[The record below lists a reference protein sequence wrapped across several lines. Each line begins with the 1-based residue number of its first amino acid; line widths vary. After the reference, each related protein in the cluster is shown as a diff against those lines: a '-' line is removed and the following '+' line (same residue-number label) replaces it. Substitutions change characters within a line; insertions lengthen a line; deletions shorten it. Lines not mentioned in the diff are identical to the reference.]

1 MDVVNKLW
9 NFCHILRHD
18 GIDHGDYIEQLTYLL
33 FLKMADER
41 NISIPEDC
49 TWQSLSGIEGEE
61 LLRHYS
67 EILETLKMQNGILG
81 DIFCQPIPRIQNPVN
96 LRKLID
102 LIDNEDWSSLGIDVQ
117 GAAFE
122 GLLEKAA
129 SEGKKGAGQ
138 YFTPR
143 PLIEAIVQVMQ
154 PNPLESEDFTIS
166 DVACGT
172 AGFLTSAYE
181 WHQNKNA
188 EIRLT
193 KNQKE
198 RIKKQT
204 YYGQELVV
212 RPRRLA
218 LMNLFLHDVEP
229 QIALGDTI
237 YSPKPNAS
245 FSCILTNPPF
255 GTKGTSDAPNRA
267 DFPIKTSNKQLNF
280 LQHIASVLKDGGRA
294 AVVLPD
300 SCLSEDKAT
309 EVWKILMD
317 YCNVHTI
324 LKLPRGTFTP
334 YAAGV
339 KACVVFF
346 QKGLPTEKTW
356 IYDARTNVQNVTK
369 KLRPLTALHFDDFV
383 KCYGSKPDGQ
393 SNRIEIERFKSFTIK
408 KIKANDHQ
416 LDFKWMQENTDNEFS
431 HYTEPREV
439 IERALE
445 EVMAMANGL
454 KEILELIE
462 R

>member
-18 GIDHGDYIEQLTYLL
+18 GVDYGDYIEQLTYLL

-41 NISIPEDC
+41 NITIPKNCSWD
-49 TWQSLSGIEGEE
+49 TLIDLKSEE
-61 LLRHYS
+61 LLNHYS
-67 EILETLKMQNGILG
+67 GILEILKSQEGILG

-96 LRKLID
+96 LKKLIN
-102 LIDNEDWSSLGIDVQ
+102 LIDDEDWSSMGVDVQ

-122 GLLEKAA
+122 GLLERAA

-143 PLIEAIVQVMQ
+143 PLIDAIVEVLQ
-154 PNPLESEDFTIS
+154 PNPLESEEFTVS

-181 WHQNKNA
+181 WHQKKNA
-188 EIRLT
+188 KKRLT
-193 KNQKE
+193 KAQKE
-198 RIKKQT
+198 RIKKET
-204 YYGQELVV
+204 YFGRELVV

-218 LMNLFLHDVEP
+218 LMNLFLRGLEP
-229 QIALGDTI
+229 QITLGDTI
-237 YSPKPNAS
+237 YSAKPDAS
-245 FSCILTNPPF
+245 ISCILTNPPF
-255 GTKGTSDAPNRA
+255 GTKGTSAAPNRD

-280 LQHIASVLKDGGRA
+280 LQHIASVLKDSGRA
-294 AVVLPD
+294 GVVLPD

-309 EVWKILMD
+309 TVWKELME

-339 KACVVFF
+339 KACVIFF
-346 QKGLPTEKTW
+346 QKGLPTKKTW
-356 IYDARTNVQNVTK
+356 IYDARTNLQNVTK
-369 KLRPLTALHFDDFV
+369 RARPLTDAHFEDFV
-383 KCYGSKPDGQ
+383 KCYGKKPNGTSK
-393 SNRIEIERFKSFTIK
+393 RIENERFKSFTIDE
-408 KIKANDHQ
+408 IKTNNYQ
-416 LDFKWMQENTDNEFS
+416 LDFRWMKMETDNELS
-431 HYTEPREV
+431 HLTTPREV
-439 IERALE
+439 IEYALE

-454 KEILELIE
+454 KELLEITK
-462 R
+462 

>member
-18 GIDHGDYIEQLTYLL
+18 GVDYGDYIEQLTYLL

-41 NISIPEDC
+41 NITIPQNC
-49 TWQSLSGIEGEE
+49 TWNTLTGLEGEE
-61 LLRHYS
+61 LLNHYS
-67 EILETLKMQNGILG
+67 GLLEILKSQKGILG

-96 LRKLID
+96 LKKLII
-102 LIDNEDWSSLGIDVQ
+102 LIDNEDWSSMGVDVQ

-122 GLLEKAA
+122 GLLERAA

-143 PLIEAIVQVMQ
+143 PLIDAIVEVLQ
-154 PNPLESEDFTIS
+154 PDPLESDDFTIS

-181 WHQNKNA
+181 WHQKKNTKK
-188 EIRLT
+188 RLT
-193 KNQKE
+193 KAQKE
-198 RIKKQT
+198 RIAKHT
-204 YYGQELVV
+204 YFGQELVV

-218 LMNLFLHDVEP
+218 LMNLFLRGLEP

-237 YSPKPNAS
+237 YSKKPDAS
-245 FSCILTNPPF
+245 ISCILTNPPF
-255 GTKGTSDAPNRA
+255 GTKGTSAAPDRD

-280 LQHIASVLKDGGRA
+280 LQHIASVLKKGGRA
-294 AVVLPD
+294 GVVLPD

-309 EVWKILMD
+309 EVWKELME
-317 YCNVHTI
+317 YCNVHTV

-346 QKGLPTEKTW
+346 QKGKPTKKTW
-356 IYDARTNVQNVTK
+356 
-369 KLRPLTALHFDDFV
+369 
-383 KCYGSKPDGQ
+383 S
-393 SNRIEIERFKSFTIK
+393 
-408 KIKANDHQ
+408 
-416 LDFKWMQENTDNEFS
+416 
-431 HYTEPREV
+431 
-439 IERALE
+439 
-445 EVMAMANGL
+445 
-454 KEILELIE
+454 
-462 R
+462 